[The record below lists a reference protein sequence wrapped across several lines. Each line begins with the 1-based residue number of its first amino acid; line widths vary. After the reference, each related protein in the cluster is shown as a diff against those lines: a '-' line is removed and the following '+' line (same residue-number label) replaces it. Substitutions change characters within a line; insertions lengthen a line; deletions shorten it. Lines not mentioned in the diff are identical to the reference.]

1 MIRFG
6 KIGPGKIG
14 LDKANLDKTGP
25 TETGSRKTGFGTAWP
40 AASLACL
47 LFLALPATAEARTCL
62 GDFAGGTQP
71 VLTNPR
77 LAADTTLLCY
87 QAFAVLYSGLARTP
101 LYAAEHLT
109 AARVEAA
116 RRIDRVDAFHEE
128 MQLPAAARSE
138 LADYAGSGWDRGHMA
153 PSGDMPSPGTQSESF
168 SLANIVPQNPDLNRR
183 LWAGIE
189 SSVRALAIERGDLFV
204 VTGPLFEGASVQSL
218 RGRVLIPTRL
228 FKAVYDANRGEA
240 GVYLARNAP
249 GEEWEAIS
257 LDRLAAIG
265 GIVAFPDLPDSVRRR
280 IMPLPEPK
288 RDEYVGGPRSRREP
302 GFLDWLA
309 AELRRAA
316 RRAWRDFLRSLF

>member
-1 MIRFG
+1 MSHTVRRSAKPFVMTSFRST
-6 KIGPGKIG
+6 G
-14 LDKANLDKTGP
+14 LLLLL
-25 TETGSRKTGFGTAWP
+25 GSALVLP
-40 AASLACL
+40 ESALARSC
-47 LFLALPATAEARTCL
+47 PEH
-62 GDFAGGTQP
+62 FAGGTAP

-77 LAADTTLLCY
+77 LSADTTLLCY
-87 QAFAVLYSGLARTP
+87 QAFAVLYSGLSRTP
-101 LYAAEHLT
+101 LYATEHLT
-109 AARVEAA
+109 AARIEAA
-116 RRIDRVDAFHEE
+116 RRVDRVDAFHEE
-128 MQLPAAARSE
+128 EGLPEAAQST

-153 PSGDMPSPGTQSESF
+153 PSGDMPTPSAQAESF
-168 SLANIVPQNPDLNRR
+168 TLANIVPQNPDDNRG

-249 GEEWEAIS
+249 GDAWEAIS
-257 LDRLAAIG
+257 LDQLAGLG

-280 IMPLPEPK
+280 VMALPEPK
-288 RDEYVGGPRSRREP
+288 RDEHAGSPRSRREP
-302 GFLDWLA
+302 GILDWLA

>member
-1 MIRFG
+1 M
-6 KIGPGKIG
+6 
-14 LDKANLDKTGP
+14 TGIATLRP
-25 TETGSRKTGFGTAWP
+25 RMP
-40 AASLACL
+40 AAGRVLLLLLVVPAAPALARNC
-47 LFLALPATAEARTCL
+47 PEH
-62 GDFAGGTQP
+62 FAGGTP
-71 VLTNPR
+71 PALTNPR
-77 LAADTTLLCY
+77 LSADTTLLCY
-87 QAFAVLYSGLARTP
+87 QAFAVLHSGLSRTP

-128 MQLPAAARSE
+128 DRLPAAARSD

-153 PSGDMPSPGTQSESF
+153 PSGDMPSPGAQSESF
-168 SLANIVPQNPDLNRR
+168 SLANIVPQAPDLNRR

-240 GVYLARNAP
+240 GVYLARNAAP
-249 GEEWEAIS
+249 GEAWEAIS
-257 LDRLAAIG
+257 LDRLAEIG

-280 IMPLPEPK
+280 IMTLPEPR
-288 RDEYVGGPRSRREP
+288 RDEYAGGPRSRREP
-302 GFLDWLA
+302 GVLDWLA

>member
-1 MIRFG
+1 MTR
-6 KIGPGKIG
+6 
-14 LDKANLDKTGP
+14 
-25 TETGSRKTGFGTAWP
+25 
-40 AASLACL
+40 AASKPAGSALLLLLVVSPVVLPVVLPSPALARSC
-47 LFLALPATAEARTCL
+47 PEH
-62 GDFAGGTQP
+62 FAGGTPP

-87 QAFAVLYSGLARTP
+87 RAFAVLYSGLSRTP

-109 AARVEAA
+109 AGRVEAA
-116 RRIDRVDAFHEE
+116 RRVDRVDAFHEE
-128 MQLPAAARSE
+128 DGLPEAARSD

-153 PSGDMPSPGTQSESF
+153 PSGDMPSPSAQAESF

-204 VTGPLFEGASVQSL
+204 ITGPLFEGTSVQSL

-240 GVYLARNAP
+240 GVYLARNAAP
-249 GEEWEAIS
+249 GEAWEAVS
-257 LDRLAAIG
+257 LEQLAAIG

-280 IMPLPEPK
+280 IMALPEPR
-288 RDEYVGGPRSRREP
+288 RDEYAGGPRSRHEP
-302 GFLDWLA
+302 GILDWLA

>member
-1 MIRFG
+1 MTSIAPLR
-6 KIGPGKIG
+6 
-14 LDKANLDKTGP
+14 
-25 TETGSRKTGFGTAWP
+25 SRVSP
-40 AASLACL
+40 AGRALLLLLVVSAAPALARNC
-47 LFLALPATAEARTCL
+47 PEH
-62 GDFAGGTQP
+62 FAGGTPP

-77 LAADTTLLCY
+77 LSADTTLLCY
-87 QAFAVLYSGLARTP
+87 QAFAVLYSGLSRTP

-128 MQLPAAARSE
+128 DRLPEAVRSD

-153 PSGDMPSPGTQSESF
+153 PSGDMPSPSTQAESF
-168 SLANIVPQNPDLNRR
+168 TLANIVPQDPDLNRR

-204 VTGPLFEGASVQSL
+204 VTGPLFEGTSVQSL

-240 GVYLARNAP
+240 GVYLARNAAP
-249 GEEWEAIS
+249 GETWEAIS
-257 LDRLAAIG
+257 LDQLAGLG

-280 IMPLPEPK
+280 IMKLPEPR
-288 RDEYVGGPRSRREP
+288 RDEYAGGPRSRREP
-302 GFLDWLA
+302 SILDWLA

>member
-1 MIRFG
+1 MIG
-6 KIGPGKIG
+6 KVVCPVTPPARSLLLALLLVLPG
-14 LDKANLDKTGP
+14 A
-25 TETGSRKTGFGTAWP
+25 AP
-40 AASLACL
+40 AA
-47 LFLALPATAEARTCL
+47 PARSCPEH
-62 GDFAGGTQP
+62 FAGGTLP

-77 LAADTTLLCY
+77 LSADTTLLCY
-87 QAFAVLYSGLARTP
+87 QAFAVLYSGLSRTP

-116 RRIDRVDAFHEE
+116 RRVDRVDAFHEE
-128 MQLPAAARSE
+128 EGLPEAAQST

-153 PSGDMPSPGTQSESF
+153 PSGDMPTPTAQAESF
-168 SLANIVPQNPDLNRR
+168 TLANIVPQNPDDNRR

-189 SSVRALAIERGDLFV
+189 SSVRALAVERGDLFV

-249 GEEWEAIS
+249 GEAWEAIS
-257 LDRLAAIG
+257 LEQLAAIG

-280 IMPLPEPK
+280 IMPLPEPR
-288 RDEYVGGPRSRREP
+288 RDEYAGGPRSRREP
-302 GFLDWLA
+302 GLLDWLA

>member
-1 MIRFG
+1 MSCRG
-6 KIGPGKIG
+6 KTCPET
-14 LDKANLDKTGP
+14 ARVATG
-25 TETGSRKTGFGTAWP
+25 
-40 AASLACL
+40 LACL
-47 LFLALPATAEARTCL
+47 LLVILPGVVQARSCT
-62 GDFAGGTQP
+62 GHFAGGTQP

-116 RRIDRVDAFHEE
+116 RRVDRVDAFHEE
-128 MQLPAAARSE
+128 AQLPEAARSE

-153 PSGDMPSPGTQSESF
+153 PSGDMPSPGTQAESF

-249 GEEWEAIS
+249 GEEWQAIS
-257 LDRLAAIG
+257 LDQLAAIG

-280 IMPLPEPK
+280 IMPLPEPR

>member
-1 MIRFG
+1 MIRVAAFSALKPPVAG
-6 KIGPGKIG
+6 VLLLIGSTALLPG
-14 LDKANLDKTGP
+14 
-25 TETGSRKTGFGTAWP
+25 P
-40 AASLACL
+40 AL
-47 LFLALPATAEARTCL
+47 ARTCPEH
-62 GDFAGGTQP
+62 FAGGTLP
-71 VLTNPR
+71 TLTNPR
-77 LAADTTLLCY
+77 LSADTTLLCY
-87 QAFAVLYSGLARTP
+87 KAFAVLYSGLSRTP

-128 MQLPAAARSE
+128 AGVPEAARAD

-153 PSGDMPSPGTQSESF
+153 PSGDMPSPSAQAESF
-168 SLANIVPQNPDLNRR
+168 TLANIVPQNPDLNRQ

-189 SSVRALAIERGDLFV
+189 SSVRALAVERGDLFV
-204 VTGPLFEGASVQSL
+204 VTGPLFEGTSVQSL

-240 GVYLARNAP
+240 GVYLARNAAP
-249 GEEWEAIS
+249 GEAWEAIS
-257 LDRLAAIG
+257 LDQLAGLG

-280 IMPLPEPK
+280 TMALPEPR
-288 RDEYVGGPRSRREP
+288 RDDHAGGPRSRREP

>member
-1 MIRFG
+1 M
-6 KIGPGKIG
+6 
-14 LDKANLDKTGP
+14 
-25 TETGSRKTGFGTAWP
+25 
-40 AASLACL
+40 
-47 LFLALPATAEARTCL
+47 
-62 GDFAGGTQP
+62 
-71 VLTNPR
+71 TNPR
-77 LAADTTLLCY
+77 LSADTTLLCY
-87 QAFAVLYSGLARTP
+87 QAFAVLYSGLSRTP

-128 MQLPAAARSE
+128 DRLPGGA
-138 LADYAGSGWDRGHMA
+138 LGPRGLRRQRL
-153 PSGDMPSPGTQSESF
+153 GPGPHGAVGRHAEPGRASESF
-168 SLANIVPQNPDLNRR
+168 SLANIVPQDPDLNRR

-240 GVYLARNAP
+240 GVYLARNAAP
-249 GEEWEAIS
+249 GETWEAIS
-257 LDRLAAIG
+257 LDQLAAIG

-280 IMPLPEPK
+280 IMTLPEPR
-288 RDEYVGGPRSRREP
+288 RDEYAGGPRSRREP

>member
-1 MIRFG
+1 MAG
-6 KIGPGKIG
+6 AADAGG
-14 LDKANLDKTGP
+14 
-25 TETGSRKTGFGTAWP
+25 P
-40 AASLACL
+40 AAGPDLRVTRIVPPPARGAL
-47 LFLALPATAEARTCL
+47 LLLLLVLPGPALARTCPEH
-62 GDFAGGTQP
+62 FAGGTLP
-71 VLTNPR
+71 ALSNPR
-77 LAADTTLLCY
+77 LSADTALLCY
-87 QAFAVLYSGLARTP
+87 QAFAVLYSGLSRTP
-101 LYAAEHLT
+101 LYAVEHLT

-116 RRIDRVDAFHEE
+116 RRVDRVDAFHEE
-128 MQLPAAARSE
+128 EQLPEAARSE
-138 LADYAGSGWDRGHMA
+138 LSDYAGSGWDRGHMA
-153 PSGDMPSPGTQSESF
+153 PSGDMPTPSAQAESF
-168 SLANIVPQNPDLNRR
+168 SLANIVPQNPDDNRR

-240 GVYLARNAP
+240 GVYLARNAA
-249 GEEWEAIS
+249 GDAWEAIS
-257 LDRLAAIG
+257 LEQLAAIG

-280 IMPLPEPK
+280 VMALPEPR
-288 RDEYVGGPRSRREP
+288 RDEYAGGPRSRREP